1 MRYYARHIVYCLC
14 CVISQRNQ
22 VLADINSL
30 TSPCFTE
37 MPAPSQETEQ
47 TYIDILG
54 VSIVRLPTIFLMD
67 FRTVPTMWY
76 FLFFDFILDIVVLI
90 RWTS

>member
-1 MRYYARHIVYCLC
+1 
-14 CVISQRNQ
+14 
-22 VLADINSL
+22 
-30 TSPCFTE
+30 

>member
-1 MRYYARHIVYCLC
+1 
-14 CVISQRNQ
+14 
-22 VLADINSL
+22 
-30 TSPCFTE
+30 

-67 FRTVPTMWY
+67 FRTVLTMWY

>member
-1 MRYYARHIVYCLC
+1 
-14 CVISQRNQ
+14 
-22 VLADINSL
+22 
-30 TSPCFTE
+30 

-67 FRTVPTMWY
+67 FRTVSPMWY